1 MSGNSDGGR
10 VKADPRQS
18 ITRFFG
24 QVQILPHYQYWAE
37 NHEKYTTVCIPID
50 RLMIPLYQANPYNN
64 TIRKNVRGL
73 AVVGLLLG
81 LLHEFSLDLLSSG
94 NLTEHIPTISKG

>member
-1 MSGNSDGGR
+1 
-10 VKADPRQS
+10 
-18 ITRFFG
+18 
-24 QVQILPHYQYWAE
+24 
-37 NHEKYTTVCIPID
+37 
-50 RLMIPLYQANPYNN
+50 MIPLYQANPYNN